1 VAFGLNN
8 YSPMVPQAMDC
19 VIRLFTSHLG
29 SVRWET
35 SIAGDQG
42 LEFRV
47 CGPLVWS
54 TSSIFPDAMSLMRH
68 QSEYE
73 RFLLDN
79 GYKISMTDERRHRL
93 DRRKAP
99 RAGYDRRRRSDLDA
113 I

>member
-1 VAFGLNN
+1 VLHT
-8 YSPMVPQAMDC
+8 MDP
-19 VIRLFTSHLG
+19 VVRLFTSHLG

-35 SIAGDQG
+35 SIVGEQS

-47 CGPLVWS
+47 CGPLAWS
-54 TSSIFPDAMSLMRH
+54 TSSVFSDAMTLMRH

-79 GYKISMTDERRHRL
+79 GYKISMVDERRKRP
-93 DRRKAP
+93 DRRKSV
-99 RAGYDRRRRSDLDA
+99 RSSFDRRRRADLDA

>member
-1 VAFGLNN
+1 
-8 YSPMVPQAMDC
+8 MITMDP

-29 SVRWET
+29 TVRWET

-42 LEFRV
+42 LEFKV
-47 CGPLVWS
+47 CGPLAWT
-54 TSSIFPDAMSLMRH
+54 TSSVFPDAMTLMRH

-79 GYKISMTDERRHRL
+79 GYQVSRVEERRSRP
-93 DRRKAP
+93 DRRKHP
-99 RAGYDRRRRSDLDA
+99 RADRERRRRPDLTA

>member
-1 VAFGLNN
+1 ME
-8 YSPMVPQAMDC
+8 P

-29 SVRWET
+29 TVRWET
-35 SIAGDQG
+35 SVAGDQG

-47 CGPLVWS
+47 TGPLAWE
-54 TSSIFPDAMSLMRH
+54 TSSCFPDASTLMRH

-79 GYKISMTDERRHRL
+79 GYKLSIVDERRKNS
-93 DRRKAP
+93 DRRQHP
-99 RAGYDRRRRSDLDA
+99 RGTADRRRRAELTA

>member
-1 VAFGLNN
+1 
-8 YSPMVPQAMDC
+8 MEC
-19 VIRLFTSHLG
+19 VVRLFTSHLG

-47 CGPLVWS
+47 CGPLAWS

-79 GYKISMTDERRHRL
+79 GYKVSLIEERRTSV
-93 DRRKAP
+93 DRRKTA
-99 RAGYDRRRRSDLDA
+99 RSGYDRRRRADLDA

>member
-1 VAFGLNN
+1 
-8 YSPMVPQAMDC
+8 MDP

-29 SVRWET
+29 TVRWET

-47 CGPLVWS
+47 TGPLAWE
-54 TSSIFPDAMSLMRH
+54 TSSFFPDAITLMRH

-79 GYKISMTDERRHRL
+79 GYKLSIVDERRRRV
-93 DRRKAP
+93 DRRKYQRDSP
-99 RAGYDRRRRSDLDA
+99 DRRRRADLTA